1 MKNLTYPNL
10 MKKAW
15 PIILANASVP
25 LLGIVDTAVI
35 GNTGSIPD
43 LGAIALGS
51 LIFSFVY
58 WSFGFLR
65 MGTTGFAARAAGRGD
80 EEEIRAVLGR
90 SILMGTCL
98 GIVLIFLQYPIGN
111 LSFLLLS
118 GSKEVESLASTYFYI
133 RIWGA
138 PATLCTFAVTGML
151 IGLGRSKRLLWLQLT
166 LNGLNIA
173 LDILFAGILGYGAE
187 GIAMGTLVA
196 EWLTLFL
203 AIHWI
208 IQELQ
213 QRRKDEGLFWPKALI
228 LDPNK
233 LKSTMVAN
241 FDIMIRTL
249 LLVCSFGWFTNQS
262 AQYGNDVLAASHI
275 LLQLISFSAFFLDG
289 YAFVA
294 EALVGQAL
302 GAKDKLTFDE
312 AVGKTTFIAFVT
324 AVCLGLSILLA
335 GDFLVAALTDLL
347 IVREKASEMIWLA
360 AIYVMI
366 SFGAFQ
372 LDGIFIGAS
381 ATKQM
386 RNSAL
391 ISTASF
397 LAAWWPL
404 SSIWGVFGL
413 WYSFIFYLT
422 MRAFSLLIFYPAL
435 RRSATQ

>member
-1 MKNLTYPNL
+1 

-65 MGTTGFAARAAGRGD
+65 MGTTGFAARAAGSGD
-80 EEEIRAVLGR
+80 EEEVRAVLGR
-90 SILMGTCL
+90 SLLMGTGL
-98 GIVLIFLQYPIGN
+98 GTALICLQYPIGN

-118 GSKEVESLASTYFYI
+118 GSQEVESLAASYFYI

-151 IGLGRSKRLLWLQLT
+151 IGLGLSKRLLWLQLT

-173 LDILFAGILGYGAE
+173 LDILFAGILGHGAE
-187 GIAMGTLVA
+187 GIAIGTLMA

-203 AIHWI
+203 AIYWI

-213 QRRKDEGLFWPKALI
+213 QRKKDEGPFWPKQLI
-228 LDPNK
+228 LAPNK
-233 LKSTMVAN
+233 LKSTMAAN

-262 AQYGNDVLAASHI
+262 AQYGDAVLAASHI

-302 GAKDKLTFDE
+302 GAKDKTTFDE
-312 AVGKTTFIAFVT
+312 AVGKTTTIAFVT

-335 GDFLVAALTDLL
+335 GDSLVAALTDLL
-347 IVREKASEMIWLA
+347 SVREKASEMISLA

-391 ISTASF
+391 ISTGSF
-397 LAAWWPL
+397 LAVWWPL
-404 SSIWGVFGL
+404 SSFWGIFGL
-413 WYSFIFYLT
+413 WYSFIFYLA
-422 MRAFSLLIFYPAL
+422 MRAFSLLIFYPGL
-435 RRSATQ
+435 RRSATL